1 MSLTKAIINLKN
13 LRDNL
18 DYLKSI
24 SLNADIYPV
33 IKANAYGHGLVK
45 IAKFL
50 QEENVKGGCVATINE
65 VRELL
70 DAKISFSI
78 LHLGKISYSNIDL
91 YNNNVIATINSIDD
105 VKEIDKL

>member
-33 IKANAYGHGLVK
+33 IKANAYGHGLVE

-50 QEENVKGGCVATINE
+50 QEENVKIWNGNAS
-65 VRELL
+65 REFL
-70 DAKISFSI
+70 DSRG
-78 LHLGKISYSNIDL
+78 LVNNPEDDLGPVYGHQWRHFN
-91 YNNNVIATINSIDD
+91 A
-105 VKEIDKL
+105 